1 MLRRIQ
7 SLPQSQRRTVFW
19 AIIIG
24 GIVLLI
30 VAAIIL
36 VLTSV
41 NASADTTII
50 AVAEGV
56 TVAEF
61 ARLPDNDSYPASLAL
76 GPDGA
81 LYTGSYASGAIWQI
95 DSAGTPLE
103 IPRTREALGAV
114 ANLALGADGSLYM
127 IDLNDYDPRTGGGS
141 LKVLRPDGSIST
153 FADIPD
159 ERGFVSP
166 DDLAFD
172 PAGNLYITDR
182 GRDEIWRFDPAG
194 EGTLWWQSPLVEGR
208 EEYAPTGIAYDAST
222 GTFLLTDSSLATI
235 YRISLD
241 GQTTTP
247 LYTYPGQPTD
257 AEAPVFDGIAVSP
270 AGAIY
275 VTSLGR
281 GEVLQLDGVA
291 LRVIA
296 GLMRG
301 PSDLVYDA
309 ATNTL
314 YVSNFDSRAL
324 VIPGVAPRL
333 PFTID
338 SIRLPG

>member
-7 SLPQSQRRTVFW
+7 SLPSGQRRAIFW

-24 GIVLLI
+24 GVVLLI

-41 NASADTTII
+41 SSSADTTIL

-56 TVAEF
+56 TVSEF
-61 ARLPDNDSYPASLAL
+61 TRLPDNDSYPASLAL
-76 GPDGA
+76 SPDGT
-81 LYTGSYASGAIWQI
+81 LYTGSYASGTLWRM
-95 DSAGTPLE
+95 DSSGTPVE
-103 IPRTREALGAV
+103 IPGTRDALGSIAGITV
-114 ANLALGADGSLYM
+114 GPEGDLYV
-127 IDLNDYDPRTGGGS
+127 IDLNDVDPRTSGGAI
-141 LKVLRPDGSIST
+141 KRVTPDGSITT
-153 FADIPD
+153 FASITD
-159 ERGFVSP
+159 ERGFISP

-172 PAGNLYITDR
+172 PAGNLYVTDR
-182 GRDEIWRFDPAG
+182 GRDEIWQFDP
-194 EGTLWWQSPLVEGR
+194 EGVGLVWWRSVEVPGR
-208 EEYAPTGIAYDAST
+208 TEYAPTGIAYDPASDAMVI
-222 GTFLLTDSSLATI
+222 TDSSLSAL

-241 GQTTTP
+241 GLESVQ
-247 LYTYPGQPTD
+247 LYSYPTESPD
-257 AEAPVFDGIAVSP
+257 APVFDGLAITP
-270 AGAIY
+270 GGTIY
-275 VTSLGR
+275 VTSLAR

-301 PSDLVYDA
+301 PSDLAYQPT
-309 ATNTL
+309 TNTL

-324 VIPGVAPRL
+324 VIPGVTPRL

-338 SIRLPG
+338 GIQLPS

>member
-7 SLPQSQRRTVFW
+7 SLPEGQRRTVFW

-24 GIVLLI
+24 GVLLLI

-41 NASADTTII
+41 NSSADTTIL

-56 TVAEF
+56 TVSEF
-61 ARLPDNDSYPASLAL
+61 ARLPDADSYPASLAL
-76 GPDGA
+76 GADGT
-81 LYTGSYASGAIWQI
+81 LYTGSYASGALWRI
-95 DSAGTPLE
+95 DPGGTALE
-103 IPRTREALGAV
+103 LPGTRDSLGAV
-114 ANLALGADGSLYM
+114 AGIALGPDGSLYVV
-127 IDLNDYDPRTGGGS
+127 DLNDVDPRTGGGAV
-141 LKVLRPDGSIST
+141 KVIRPDGSIST

-159 ERGFVSP
+159 EQGFISP

-172 PAGNLYITDR
+172 PAGNLYVTDR
-182 GRDEIWRFDPAG
+182 GRDEIWQFDA
-194 EGTLWWQSPLVEGR
+194 EGVGQLWWRSVEVPGR
-208 EEYAPTGIAYDAST
+208 DEYAPTGIAWDAANAAMVI
-222 GTFLLTDSSLATI
+222 TDSSLAAL

-241 GQTTTP
+241 GLNSIE
-247 LYTYPGQPTD
+247 LYRYPGD
-257 AEAPVFDGIAVSP
+257 SVEAPVFDGLAITPS
-270 AGAIY
+270 GAIY
-275 VTSLGR
+275 ITSLAK

-301 PSDLVYDA
+301 PSDLA
-309 ATNTL
+309 HNPATNTL

-324 VIPGVAPRL
+324 VLPGVTPRL

-338 SIRLPG
+338 AIQLPG